1 VRGRRGAGA
10 SIAANPV
17 LIGAATTLVI
27 IVAVFLAYNANN
39 GLPFVPTYQLKVQV
53 VNAANLVRGNEVRI
67 AGSRVGV
74 VDKIGTKTLDNG
86 QVIAVL
92 DLKLETTVEKLPK
105 DSTVLVR
112 PRSALGL
119 KYVQITLGTSDAG
132 YDNGST
138 VPLKQ
143 ATPQP
148 VEIDE
153 VFNMFDAPTRAAQQ
167 TNLYE
172 FGNAL
177 AGRGGSI
184 NTFIGDLNPLLTVLT
199 PVLQNLSDTRTQ
211 LGKLFPALESVAS
224 QVAPVAETQA
234 SLFRN
239 LDTTFTALNNV
250 ARPFIQQAIEL
261 APPSLIEGI
270 RDFPQ
275 QRPFLQNSTAL
286 FRELQPGVRALR
298 AALPDLSA
306 AVTAGTPALAR
317 SPALNKRLADVFVS
331 LRDFAEDPIPTIAL
345 KTLTSTVTTLEPT
358 LDFLRPVQTNCNYIS
373 LFARNTASLLSEGD
387 RNGTWQR
394 FIIIATP
401 QGPNNEG
408 GPSSAPANGGG
419 PDAKANFL
427 HTNPYP
433 NVGATGQPDECEAGN
448 ETYQAGRQ
456 VIGNPP
462 GNQGTNTEVTTRDLT
477 QSR

>member
-1 VRGRRGAGA
+1 MRGRRGAGA

-39 GLPFVPTYQLKVQV
+39 GLPFVPTYQLKVET
-53 VNAANLVRGNEVRI
+53 VNAANLVRGNDVRI

-74 VDKIGTKTLDNG
+74 VDKIGTRTLANG

-105 DSTVLVR
+105 DSTVLIR

-119 KYVQITLGTSDAG
+119 KYVQITQGTSKDG
-132 YDNGST
+132 FENGST
-138 VPLKQ
+138 VPLSAAK
-143 ATPQP
+143 PQP

-153 VFNMFDAPTRAAQQ
+153 VFNMFDAKTRSAQQ
-167 TNLYE
+167 TNLLE

-177 AGRGGSI
+177 AGRGGAI
-184 NTFIGDLNPLLTVLT
+184 NTFIGDLNPLLLALT
-199 PVLQNLSDTRTQ
+199 PVLKNLSNPRTQ
-211 LGKLFPALESVAS
+211 LGRLFPALERVAAE
-224 QVAPVAETQA
+224 VAPVAEVQA

-239 LDTTFTALNNV
+239 LDTTFIALNNV
-250 ARPFIQQAIEL
+250 ARPFIQQTIEL
-261 APPSLIEGI
+261 APPSLAEGI

-275 QRPFLQNSTAL
+275 QRPFLENSTNL

-298 AALPDLSA
+298 AAVPDLSA
-306 AVTAGTPALAR
+306 ALVAGTPALAR
-317 SPALNKRLADVFVS
+317 SPALNDRLADTFVT
-331 LRDFAEDPIPTIAL
+331 LRDFAEDPIPTIGL
-345 KTLTSTVTTLEPT
+345 KTLTNTVNILQPILTN
-358 LDFLRPVQTNCNYIS
+358 LRPVQTQCNYVS
-373 LFARNTASLLSEGD
+373 LWFRNVASLLSEGD
-387 RNGTWQR
+387 TNGTWQR

-408 GPSSAPANGGG
+408 GPSSGPANG
-419 PDAKANFL
+419 PTLDNFL

-433 NVGATGQPDECEAGN
+433 NVGAPGQPKECEAGN
-448 ETYQAGRQ
+448 EIYAPGKQ

-462 GNQGTNTEVTTRDLT
+462 GTQSATTEVTTIDKSTR
-477 QSR
+477 